1 MTCRKLIAFLV
12 GLCVL
17 LAPVLSNAA
26 LAIPAPM
33 VHSDGHGADCHGVAP
48 SGGEA
53 DHAGTHTAGSK
64 ASHSCCF
71 NFVGIL
77 PAADPLPLP
86 HGAGA
91 RIPFNPSL
99 GLASRA
105 EGVYRPPWQI
115 S

>member
-1 MTCRKLIAFLV
+1 VTFRKLIAFLV

-26 LAIPAPM
+26 LPMPSPM
-33 VHSDGHGADCHGVAP
+33 VHADGHGADCHGLAP
-48 SGGEA
+48 QGDDA
-53 DHAGTHTAGSK
+53 DQPGTHAPASK

-77 PAADPLPLP
+77 PAADPLPPP

-91 RIPFNPSL
+91 RIPFSPRL
-99 GLASRA
+99 GLAFRM
-105 EGVYRPPWQI
+105 EGVYRPPWQV